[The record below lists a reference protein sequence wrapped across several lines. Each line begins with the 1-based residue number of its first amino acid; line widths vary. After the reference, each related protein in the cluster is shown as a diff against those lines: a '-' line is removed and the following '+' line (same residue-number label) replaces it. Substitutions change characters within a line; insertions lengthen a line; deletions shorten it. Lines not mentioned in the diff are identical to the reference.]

1 MCAMLFFFF
10 FNLRSSRLQ
19 FLTQYIKLNA
29 ILVFCQLAYFLPLIA
44 LILEYWCKIWEWRGI
59 IQICHFF
66 TLPPWLQFMKQ
77 WEFREKNQ
85 ERTFLILFQRTQWKA
100 EEKKKKPAICLTV
113 QPFIKLGGSCWQ
125 MLEELKEVGNYR

>member
-100 EEKKKKPAICLTV
+100 EEKKKTCNLSNSAAIYKIRRL
-113 QPFIKLGGSCWQ
+113 
-125 MLEELKEVGNYR
+125 MLADVRRVKRGR